1 MPWKNTKKSRRANRT
16 WNGQMQLHTS
26 VSRPPNNRPFVAT
39 KLSRWQRRRSVSLCR
54 VLKRQSGDASPTSLS
69 RQPINW
75 ILLAAG
81 LALLCGCDRL
91 PGKPKFEDRWRPPQ
105 DNKNFADLFDGNCR
119 ACHSNGQ
126 TLGASISMNNP
137 PYLAI
142 VPEEVMHREIQQGIR
157 GTAMPGFSTAAG
169 GMLTDEQINILVDGI
184 HQWGKGHET
193 PADNLPPYSAPLG
206 DVERGKAVFAQDC
219 AGCHG
224 PEGDGVKGKA
234 GSVVNATY
242 LNLVSDQ
249 YLRTVVI
256 AGRPDLGM
264 PGFRDYVRGK
274 PMTPDEI
281 SDVVAWLSSHRQ
293 GPAPGQTVQATQASN
308 GTQSSTSNQ

>member
-1 MPWKNTKKSRRANRT
+1 M
-16 WNGQMQLHTS
+16 
-26 VSRPPNNRPFVAT
+26 PFVAL
-39 KLSRWQRRRSVSLCR
+39 KIGRRQRRRSVPLCH
-54 VLKRQSGDASPTSLS
+54 VLKKQSGDALPTSLS
-69 RQPINW
+69 RRPINW
-75 ILLAAG
+75 ILLTAA
-81 LALLCGCDRL
+81 LALLCGCDQL
-91 PGKPKFEDRWRPPQ
+91 PGKPKFEDRWKPPQ
-105 DNKNFADLFDGNCR
+105 DLKNFAELFDGNCR

-142 VPEEVMHREIQQGIR
+142 VPKEVMHRVIRQGIR
-157 GTAMPGFSTAAG
+157 GTAMPGFSTEAG

-184 HQWGKGHET
+184 YQWGKGHEA

-206 DVERGKAVFAQDC
+206 DVERGKAAFAQNC

-224 PEGDGVKGKA
+224 PDGNGVKGKG
-234 GSVVNATY
+234 GSVVDPTY

-249 YLRTVVI
+249 YLRSVVI

-264 PGFRDYVRGK
+264 PGFRNYVSGK
-274 PMTPDEI
+274 AMTPDEI
-281 SDVVAWLSSHRQ
+281 SHVVAWLASHRQ
-293 GPAPGQTVQATQASN
+293 GPAPGQTAQATEASH